1 MSRASRSRSAEAPA
15 VLADGRGLSG
25 AMLWRLFVGQCLVLA
40 LHLAWMPAWFAG
52 VAVVVAGYRY
62 RQLRRDAPRAGL
74 LLRLAAVGAL
84 VAALWGQYGS
94 LGEMRALI
102 GLLLG
107 VYLLKL
113 LETHDR
119 RDARVVVAIGLV
131 ATGVAFLHGQGLPL
145 ALSAFVALAWQ
156 LQSLMWLSGA
166 RSRRRAWGEV
176 GWLLGLSAPL
186 MVALFLVVPRL
197 PPLWHMPETPRAA
210 TGLSD
215 SVSPGDIA
223 ELSRSDARAFRAE
236 FRGQAPPPG
245 ERYWRVYTL
254 SHFDGISWSRV
265 SPSQQAATLER
276 PLSRFVREGR
286 ASAWAG
292 QDPPRYDYA
301 LLLEPDSRPWRP
313 SLGTPLRAG
322 EPQRFLA
329 DGTLAGREALRSR
342 ALLDLESSGAAPAYA
357 DPAGT
362 RWFRLLPTDTNP
374 RTRALAR
381 RLWRQSDGDP
391 RRYLDAVLARF
402 GEAPYRYTLSPPRL
416 TGPHRVDDFLF
427 EARAGYC
434 SHYASA
440 TAVMARMA
448 GIPARLVAGFLGG
461 ERHPDGHFTVRD
473 YDAHAWVEVWQDG
486 AWQRLD
492 PTAAIAPERIEQGA
506 AAVSEGRE
514 AFLADSPFSP
524 LRYRG
529 VGWLNGMRL
538 EWERLEYQWQRGV
551 IDYRGAARERLM
563 AELTEA
569 LAQLGRAL
577 VALGPWRVV
586 GLAAL
591 ALLAVAGGAL
601 GWRGWR
607 RGWRGR
613 RDEARRLAAFQAWLG
628 RRGYPLRPGESP
640 AAHFRRVARD
650 RDAAGPA
657 LEAAAEALEQWL
669 YAPLDASERRE
680 AARRLHA
687 ALGRARRD
695 WRRATRRVI
704 VKAQTAS
711 TRHEHP

>member
-1 MSRASRSRSAEAPA
+1 MSRPASARAPA
-15 VLADGRGLSG
+15 VLADGRRLSG

-84 VAALWGQYGS
+84 VAALASQYDG
-94 LGEMRALI
+94 LGEMRALV

-145 ALSAFVALAWQ
+145 ALAAVVALAWQ
-156 LQSLMWLSGA
+156 LQSLAWLSGA
-166 RSRRRAWGEV
+166 RGRRQAWGEV
-176 GWLLGLSAPL
+176 AWLLGLSAPL
-186 MVALFLVVPRL
+186 MVALFLVAPRL
-197 PPLWHMPETPRAA
+197 PPLWHMPETSRAA
-210 TGLSD
+210 TGLAD

-236 FRGQAPPPG
+236 FRGEAPPPG

-254 SHFDGISWSRV
+254 SHFDGVRWSRA
-265 SPSQQAATLER
+265 SPSQLAATLER

-286 ASAWAG
+286 VSTWASQGEA
-292 QDPPRYDYA
+292 RYAYE

-322 EPQRFLA
+322 QPQRFLA
-329 DGTLAGREALRSR
+329 DGTLAGREALQSR
-342 ALLDLESSGAAPAYA
+342 ALLELESSGEAPAFA

-362 RWFRLLPTDTNP
+362 RWFRLLPVDTNP

-381 RLWRQSDGDP
+381 RLWRESDGDP
-391 RRYLDAVLARF
+391 RRYLEAVLARF

-416 TGPHRVDDFLF
+416 TGRNRVDDFLF
-427 EARAGYC
+427 DARAGYC

-486 AWQRLD
+486 AWRRLD

-506 AAVSEGRE
+506 SAVTEGRE
-514 AFLADSPFSP
+514 AFLADAPFSP

-529 VGWLNGMRL
+529 VGWLNDMRL
-538 EWERLEYQWQRGV
+538 EWERLEYRWQRGV
-551 IDYRGAARERLM
+551 IDYQGTARERLM
-563 AELTEA
+563 ARLTEA
-569 LAQLGRAL
+569 LARITEAL
-577 VALGPWRVV
+577 VALGPWRLIAGA
-586 GLAAL
+586 GLG
-591 ALLAVAGGAL
+591 LAVALVLASL
-601 GWRGWR
+601 LRRGWR
-607 RGWRGR
+607 RWPGA
-613 RDEARRLAAFQAWLG
+613 RDETRRLVAFQAWLA
-628 RRGYPLRPGESP
+628 RRGHPARPGESP
-640 AAHFRRVARD
+640 AAHLRRVAREAE
-650 RDAAGPA
+650 AAGSA
-657 LEAAAEALEQWL
+657 LEAAAEALERWL
-669 YAPLDASERRE
+669 FAPLEAPRRRE
-680 AARRLHA
+680 AGRRLHA
-687 ALGRARRD
+687 ELRRARRD
-695 WRRATRRVI
+695 WRRGTRRGI
-704 VKAQTAS
+704 VKDQTAS
-711 TRHEHP
+711 TRHEHS

>member
-1 MSRASRSRSAEAPA
+1 MSGASSAAADAPA

-52 VAVVVAGYRY
+52 VAVVVAAYRY

-84 VAALWGQYGS
+84 VAALTSEYGS

-145 ALSAFVALAWQ
+145 ALAAVIALAWQ
-156 LQSLMWLSGA
+156 LQLLAWLSGA
-166 RSRRRAWGEV
+166 RSRRQAWAEA

-197 PPLWHMPETPRAA
+197 PPLWHMPETSRAA
-210 TGLSD
+210 TGLTD
-215 SVSPGDIA
+215 RVSPGDIA

-236 FRGQAPPPG
+236 FRGEAPPPG

-254 SHFDGISWSRV
+254 SHFDGVGWSRV
-265 SPSQQAATLER
+265 SPSQLAATLEQ

-286 ASAWAG
+286 ASAWAAQG
-292 QDPPRYDYA
+292 EARYDYE

-329 DGTLAGREALRSR
+329 DGTLAGREALSSR
-342 ALLDLESSGAAPAYA
+342 ALLDLESSGAAPAFA

-362 RWFRLLPTDTNP
+362 RWFRLLPADTNP
-374 RTRALAR
+374 RTRELAR
-381 RLWRQSDGDP
+381 RLWRHSDGDP
-391 RRYLDAVLARF
+391 RRYLRAVLARF

-416 TGPHRVDDFLF
+416 TGQHRVDDFLF
-427 EARAGYC
+427 DSRAGYC

-473 YDAHAWVEVWQDG
+473 YDAHAWVEVWLDG

-492 PTAAIAPERIEQGA
+492 PTAAIAPERIERGA
-506 AAVSEGRE
+506 SAVTEGRE
-514 AFLADSPFSP
+514 AFLADAPFSP
-524 LRYRG
+524 LNYRG
-529 VGWLNGMRL
+529 IGWLNEMRL
-538 EWERLEYQWQRGV
+538 EWERLEYRWQRGV
-551 IDYRGAARERLM
+551 VDYRGAARERLM
-563 AELTEA
+563 ARLTET
-569 LAQLGRAL
+569 LAQMAAAL
-577 VALGPWRVV
+577 VALGPWRLL

-591 ALLAVAGGAL
+591 ALTALAGAAL
-601 GWRGWR
+601 GWRVGRQWR
-607 RGWRGR
+607 LGR
-613 RDEARRLAAFQAWLG
+613 HDELRRLAAFQAWLR

-640 AAHFRRVARD
+640 AAHLRRVAQD
-650 RDAAGPA
+650 MDTAAPA
-657 LEAAAEALEQWL
+657 LEAAAEALERWL
-669 YAPLDASERRE
+669 YALLDAPERRE
-680 AARRLHA
+680 ASRRLHA
-687 ALGRARRD
+687 ALRRARRD
-695 WRRATRRVI
+695 WRRAKRRVI
-704 VKAQTAS
+704 VKGQTAS